1 MKIDP
6 FLQAQVDGQLIEQGA
21 FSTIDLLIN
30 CGRLEYGDYE
40 RWRRRE
46 LETLDEVLMGD
57 VQKIT
62 AEMAQTSAYARAIGL
77 IEEPQ
82 EFHSWGNDASPALLK
97 FSRDAKLNAAMSAR
111 YVPAQN
117 VRQQD
122 LFFHNPITALTN
134 GIAGALAARNAREAQ
149 RLLDL
154 LYAQAPTH
162 PDLAAYDRLCG
173 AIAGLELPV
182 DSCEDELHSML
193 ELMPLAKRLLSSHAR
208 DFLVPLWRRLGRA
221 LNQYPF
227 DSQSPDLHAS
237 FAFEQAQDWVA
248 VRERVS
254 HEQDWRH
261 HSALALRMARA
272 CSALG
277 DRPQAMT
284 AWFQLCWRHPDFAE
298 RALESRHEANLILRH
313 AWLRFAESEDFGD
326 ALTIVEFPAWYL
338 LNEPGLVQFLSE
350 DLAQGCAADE
360 SYRLVHRWLQAR
372 RAKQDSDQMALRKA
386 LSASHPGL
394 FRVLRDKAGQD
405 ANTLRF

>member
-1 MKIDP
+1 MKIDS
-6 FLQAQVDGQLIEQGA
+6 FLQAQVDDQLIEQGA

-30 CGRLEYGDYE
+30 CGRLDYGDYE

-46 LETLDEVLMGD
+46 LETLDAVLMGD

-62 AEMAQTSAYARAIGL
+62 AEMAQTGAYARAIGL
-77 IEEPQ
+77 IEESQ

-97 FSRDAKLNAAMSAR
+97 LSRDAKLHAVMAAR
-111 YVPAQN
+111 YVPAQD

-134 GIAGALAARNAREAQ
+134 GIASALAGRNAREAQ

-162 PDLAAYDRLCG
+162 ADLAAYDRLCA
-173 AIAGLELPV
+173 AIAALEFPV
-182 DSCEDELHSML
+182 DSCEHELRSML
-193 ELMPLAKRLLSSHAR
+193 ELVPLAKRLLSSQAR
-208 DFLVPLWRRLGRA
+208 DALVPLWRRLGRA
-221 LNQYPF
+221 LVQHPF
-227 DSQSPDLHAS
+227 DPEASDLHAS
-237 FAFEQAQDWVA
+237 FAFEQAQDWMA
-248 VRERVS
+248 VRESVL
-254 HEQDWRH
+254 HEEDWRH

-272 CSALG
+272 ASALA
-277 DRPQAMT
+277 DRQQAVT
-284 AWFQLCWRHPDFAE
+284 AWFQLCWRHPEFAE
-298 RALESRHEANLILRH
+298 RALESRHDANSILRH
-313 AWLRFAESEDFGD
+313 AWLRFAETEDFGD
-326 ALTIVEFPAWYL
+326 ALTIVDFPAWYL

-350 DLAQGCAADE
+350 DLAQDCAADE

-386 LSASHPGL
+386 LSANHPGL
-394 FRVLRDKAGQD
+394 FRVLRDKAGQE